1 MAFEFIFT
9 EIRYC
14 IKPVDMV
21 EMQNAM
27 DAQRKYWKVDE
38 ANTPAQKKI
47 STEESNDDIENKT
60 YLIDD
65 EALSGKIVEHI
76 S

>member
-1 MAFEFIFT
+1 
-9 EIRYC
+9 
-14 IKPVDMV
+14 
-21 EMQNAM
+21 M

-47 STEESNDDIENKT
+47 SPEEQTDDIENKT

-65 EALSGKIVEHI
+65 EALSEKIVEHI
-76 S
+76 SQQKRQQQIIFDEFIRIHEIFQKI

>member
-1 MAFEFIFT
+1 
-9 EIRYC
+9 
-14 IKPVDMV
+14 MV

-38 ANTPAQKKI
+38 ANTPAQKKL
-47 STEESNDDIENKT
+47 STEESTEDIENKT
-60 YLIDD
+60 YLIED
-65 EALSGKIVEHI
+65 EALSSKIVEHI